1 MEYALKTRSL
11 EFLGPKASAYLV
23 RHGRGRGVRSQ
34 HESIFAEDYTWRLF
48 HREETVVVS
57 SEMFEK
63 ENWKRLCMFQ
73 QSMAGFSAWELNK
86 KEEEEEQQN
95 RHLFEESEE
104 LEGEASGF
112 VLERVEQ
119 SNRTASR

>member
-1 MEYALKTRSL
+1 VDAVCEANC
-11 EFLGPKASAYLV
+11 
-23 RHGRGRGVRSQ
+23 
-34 HESIFAEDYTWRLF
+34 ESIFAEDCTLGDCSIAKR
-48 HREETVVVS
+48 TVVGVIG

-86 KEEEEEQQN
+86 KDQEEEQQQK
-95 RHLFEESEE
+95 RLFEELEE
-104 LEGEASGF
+104 EEKESGF

-119 SNRTASR
+119 SNQTASR

>member
-1 MEYALKTRSL
+1 M
-11 EFLGPKASAYLV
+11 
-23 RHGRGRGVRSQ
+23 GVDAVCEANC
-34 HESIFAEDYTWRLF
+34 ESIFAEDCTLGDCSIAKR
-48 HREETVVVS
+48 TVVGVIG

-86 KEEEEEQQN
+86 KDFQEEEEQQQN
-95 RHLFEESEE
+95 RHLFEE
-104 LEGEASGF
+104 LEDEGKESGF